1 MIILMHLDVLRV
13 VDKKVKNLLLRA
25 KVIILLLAVRITLL
39 VE

>member
-13 VDKKVKNLLLRA
+13 VDKKVKNLLLKE
-25 KVIILLLAVRITLL
+25 KVIILLLGVRITLL

>member
-13 VDKKVKNLLLRA
+13 VDKKVKNLLLRE
-25 KVIILLLAVRITLL
+25 KVIILHLGVRITLL

>member
-13 VDKKVKNLLLRA
+13 VDKKVKNLLLRE
-25 KVIILLLAVRITLL
+25 KVIILLLGVRITLL